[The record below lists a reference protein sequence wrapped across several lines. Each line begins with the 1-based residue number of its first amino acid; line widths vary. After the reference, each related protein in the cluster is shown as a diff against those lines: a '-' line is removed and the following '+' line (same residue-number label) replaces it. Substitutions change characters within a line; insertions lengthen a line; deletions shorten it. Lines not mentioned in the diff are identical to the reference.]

1 VRRQISDEERK
12 ERTQGRPH
20 RAVVVPGTSELCLDQ
35 LSQTAAGATCVEQ
48 HMAISCVSAAVGLAP
63 GRAQPHSSHPLLS
76 FVCGSSGCTVFGSCS
91 IVESDAGEEGPRAGR
106 ITEWWRLGHQMPAH
120 ETNGTATSTT
130 PLQGSRVLRLW
141 DRSPMQEW
149 RRGPRA
155 GHFWC
160 GGAWGIG
167 LNYRMAGTRHYGR
180 CKPFERLCGGFGSR
194 VQSHS

>member
-76 FVCGSSGCTVFGSCS
+76 FVCGSSGCTVFGSCP
-91 IVESDAGEEGPRAGR
+91 IVESDAGEEGEDPG
-106 ITEWWRLGHQMPAH
+106 PA
-120 ETNGTATSTT
+120 AS
-130 PLQGSRVLRLW
+130 LS
-141 DRSPMQEW
+141 
-149 RRGPRA
+149 
-155 GHFWC
+155 
-160 GGAWGIG
+160 GGAWGIRCRHTKPMAQPRAQRHCRDQGCCGSGTGVRCRSGGEDLG
-167 LNYRMAGTRHYGR
+167 LAT
-180 CKPFERLCGGFGSR
+180 FGVVVPGASG
-194 VQSHS
+194 